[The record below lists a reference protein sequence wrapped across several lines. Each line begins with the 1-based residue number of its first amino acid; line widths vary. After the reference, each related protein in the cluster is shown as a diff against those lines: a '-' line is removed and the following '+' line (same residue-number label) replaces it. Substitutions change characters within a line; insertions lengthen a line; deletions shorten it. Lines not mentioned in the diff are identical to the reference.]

1 LTAHIGFGQSNQDST
16 SLSIKNSIKC
26 FFEQKALRVIIESKD
41 SINKELV
48 SKANRTMFLADTCIK
63 TNTII
68 VKENKALKAKN
79 SELKT
84 YLKTLG
90 VIILLEVVRLLII

>member
-1 LTAHIGFGQSNQDST
+1 
-16 SLSIKNSIKC
+16 
-26 FFEQKALRVIIESKD
+26 
-41 SINKELV
+41 
-48 SKANRTMFLADTCIK
+48 MFLADTCIK